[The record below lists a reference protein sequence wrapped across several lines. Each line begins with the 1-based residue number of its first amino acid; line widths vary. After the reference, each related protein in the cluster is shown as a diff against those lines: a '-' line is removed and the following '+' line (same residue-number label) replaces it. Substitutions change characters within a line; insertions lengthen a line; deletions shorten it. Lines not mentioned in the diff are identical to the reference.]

1 MAEVFL
7 GQVMMTGFGFAPKGF
22 ALSNGQLLPVGQYQ
36 ALFSLLGTRYGG
48 NGQTNVPLPNL
59 QGRSPM
65 GAGASVDPAWQP
77 PPFPIGTVSG
87 VEHVTLVGPELA
99 AHTHQ
104 VRATTA
110 AGAGRSAV
118 NAGFAA
124 SSLDSESVYAAPTA
138 GLIPLAGNTV
148 ALAGGSLPHANMQPY
163 AVINF
168 AIALSGIFP
177 SRS

>member
-22 ALSNGQLLPVGQYQ
+22 ALSNGRLLPIAQYQ
-36 ALFSLLGTRYGG
+36 ALFSLLGTQYGG
-48 NGQTNVPLPNL
+48 NGQTNFQLPNL
-59 QGRSPM
+59 QGRAPM
-65 GAGASVDPAWQP
+65 GSGGSVDPAWQP
-77 PPFPIGTVSG
+77 PPFPIGTVNG
-87 VEHVTLVGPELA
+87 VEQVTLVGPELA

-104 VRATTA
+104 VRAATA
-110 AGAGRSAV
+110 PGAGRSAV

-124 SSLDSESVYAAPTA
+124 SSVDSESVYAAPTA

-148 ALAGGSLPHANMQPY
+148 GLTGGSLPHANMQPY
-163 AVINF
+163 TVISF

-177 SRS
+177 SRN